1 MGLHLLSVMGLM
13 VWYPC
18 KISSAAATFKLVV
31 SVSANWGFDGAFRVR
46 IDPCNHRPT
55 TGMGESEAT
64 PVIRRTG
71 TERAERIVR
80 HIGSLMG
87 DVAGSR
93 AHPRKLPQA
102 DEPLIAAWPRIP
114 ARHGQGVM
122 RPETHRAGS

>member
-13 VWYPC
+13 VWDPC

-46 IDPCNHRPT
+46 IDPCSHRPT

-64 PVIRRTG
+64 PVIRCTA
-71 TERAERIVR
+71 TERAQRIVR

-87 DVAGSR
+87 DVVGWR
-93 AHPRKLPQA
+93 PQ
-102 DEPLIAAWPRIP
+102 PGKSPP
-114 ARHGQGVM
+114 SGQ
-122 RPETHRAGS
+122 